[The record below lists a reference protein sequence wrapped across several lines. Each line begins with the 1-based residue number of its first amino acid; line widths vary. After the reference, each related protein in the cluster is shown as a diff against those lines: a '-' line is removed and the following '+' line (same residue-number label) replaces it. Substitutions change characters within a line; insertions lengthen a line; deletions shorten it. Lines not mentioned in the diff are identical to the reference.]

1 MKNCP
6 FCGGEGYIDTET
18 MSPWEYKHLR
28 EFCDTDID
36 GLYYYGCCKKC
47 GATTGNAL
55 SREEAIKLWDQRV
68 EGSVTI
74 SEGRSEVE
82 FRIED

>member
-28 EFCDTDID
+28 EFYDTD
-36 GLYYYGCCKKC
+36 GLYYYGCCKQC
-47 GATTGNAL
+47 GATTGSGL

-68 EGSVTI
+68 GESVTI

-82 FRIED
+82 FKVDG

>member
-6 FCGGEGYIDTET
+6 FCGGEVYIDTET

-28 EFCDTDID
+28 EFYDTD

-47 GATTGNAL
+47 GAATGNAL
-55 SREEAIKLWDQRV
+55 SREEAIKLWDQMV
-68 EGSVTI
+68 EGCVTFCK
-74 SEGRSEVE
+74 GRSEVE
-82 FRIED
+82 FKVDG

>member
-6 FCGGEGYIDTET
+6 FCGGEGYIDTED
-18 MSPWEYKHLR
+18 MSPWEYKNLR
-28 EFCDTDID
+28 EVYDTD

-47 GATTGNAL
+47 GATTGNEL
-55 SREEAIKLWDQRV
+55 SKEEAIKAWDQRV